1 MKHQW
6 LTMGLAVMSLG
17 FGLEV
22 DRAIAQSNMQE
33 ANLALKT
40 SLCAQNWTDA
50 IRAIDTMTR
59 LSPGSVQS
67 LSSFRERLVVM
78 QNQNLTV
85 PNWPT
90 ADYCAGKTNNPSAI
104 APTQTS
110 PSPQTPA
117 PATFNQTATSQATTY
132 EENNLYRKVTI
143 HLDSPETIVALGMAN
158 NQSSTARQAFATFV
172 GQYNAAIVASGTYAA
187 GTNWPLK
194 SGGNFIGGTEKF
206 AQYSTGTVLGL
217 RPGNI
222 PQMITIKKD
231 GTPNWDNYQFALTSG
246 PRLLKGGQILPW
258 QPAEE
263 GFGDPKVTN
272 TETPLGRTAIGFSG
286 DGRKLYYVVFKQN
299 VSLRQAAQLMKTI
312 GCTEAM
318 NLDGGGTQA
327 LARNGNIIINSSRTQ
342 THALVVFDVNRP
354 APTAL
359 KNALGR

>member
-6 LTMGLAVMSLG
+6 LAAGLAVMGLW
-17 FGLEV
+17 FGLEA

-33 ANLALKT
+33 ANLALQK
-40 SLCAQNWTDA
+40 SLCAQNWTNA
-50 IRAIDTMTR
+50 IRSIDAMTR
-59 LSPGSVQS
+59 LSPGSLQT
-67 LSSFRERLVVM
+67 LSTFRERLVGM
-78 QNQNLTV
+78 QSQNTKV

-110 PSPQTPA
+110 PQNPA
-117 PATFNQTATSQATTY
+117 PATLNQTAASQPTTY
-132 EENNLYRKVTI
+132 EENTLYRKVTI

-158 NQSSTARQAFATFV
+158 NQSSTARQSFSTFV
-172 GQYNAAIVASGTYAA
+172 GQYYAAIVASGTYAV

-194 SGGNFIGGTEKF
+194 SGGNFVGGTEKF

-217 RPGNI
+217 RPGNV
-222 PQMITIKKD
+222 PEMVTIKKE
-231 GTPNWDNYQFALTSG
+231 GTPHWNNYQFALTSG
-246 PRLLKGGQILPW
+246 PRLLKGGQVIPW
-258 QPAEE
+258 RPAEE

-286 DGRKLYYVVFKQN
+286 DGRKLYYVTFKQN
-299 VSLRQAAQLMKTI
+299 VSLRQAAQLMKDM

-327 LARNGNIIINSSRTQ
+327 LARNGNVIVNSSRTQ